1 MYYCHSYVYLFLL
14 FSQSRSHHAAV
25 VMPSNDI
32 VLVGGN
38 DNDDWPNNWEIFN
51 FNSKTLECWFE
62 IPYIRVW
69 KSPQEEKN
77 TTYKIA
83 LTALALPIGGPFL
96 SQLVVKDG
104 TGGGTMPMANCL
116 QYPDIG
122 GRGSMAPWSGGRSEL
137 ISHFNSIPVTVSGK
151 ITGKIVHRC
160 FLNIGGTTRAPR
172 SNPHLP
178 GISRCGS
185 KIVLLDIVCLLKQGL
200 LVVGGVNSDGELLS
214 STEVYFHRPKTRV
227 FDRAWTRKAGLPR
240 HWSWYID
247 NYDGNHMI
255 AAQSPKFIEACST
268 HNLQYLK
275 GLHKHFDGGYGRGQ
289 FLLWKTLSLCF
300 LNKYK

>member
-1 MYYCHSYVYLFLL
+1 MYYCQSYVCLFLV
-14 FSQSRSHHAAV
+14 FSESRSHHTAV
-25 VMPSNDI
+25 VMPSNEI

-122 GRGSMAPWSGGRSEL
+122 GKGSMAPWSGGRSEL
-137 ISHFNSIPVTVSGK
+137 ISHFNSIPVTASMVSLSF
-151 ITGKIVHRC
+151 IIFVQPYLT
-160 FLNIGGTTRAPR
+160 FLNRGGTTRAPG

-200 LVVGGVNSDGELLS
+200 LVVGGVNANGEYLS
-214 STEVYFHRPKTRV
+214 SAEVYYHTEKKLRNRK
-227 FDRAWTRKAGLPR
+227 WTKRGNLPR

-255 AAQSPKFIEACST
+255 AAQSPKFIEAFST

-275 GLHKHFDGGYGRGQ
+275 GLHKHFDGGCGRGQ
-289 FLLWKTLSLCF
+289 FLLWKTLFCAF
-300 LNKYK
+300 

>member
-1 MYYCHSYVYLFLL
+1 MYYCQSYVCLFLV
-14 FSQSRSHHAAV
+14 FSESRSHHTAV
-25 VMPSNDI
+25 VMPSNEI

-137 ISHFNSIPVTVSGK
+137 ISHFNSIPVTASMVSLSF
-151 ITGKIVHRC
+151 IIFVQPYLT
-160 FLNIGGTTRAPR
+160 FLNRGGTTRAPG

-185 KIVLLDIVCLLKQGL
+185 KNCPFGYSLFVKTGLVGCRRCQCQWRISLKRRGVL
-200 LVVGGVNSDGELLS
+200 SHRE
-214 STEVYFHRPKTRV
+214 EV
-227 FDRAWTRKAGLPR
+227 
-240 HWSWYID
+240 
-247 NYDGNHMI
+247 
-255 AAQSPKFIEACST
+255 AQPEV
-268 HNLQYLK
+268 
-275 GLHKHFDGGYGRGQ
+275 D
-289 FLLWKTLSLCF
+289 
-300 LNKYK
+300 